1 MKYVPLIG
9 RILFSAVFIM
19 FGFNHF
25 VMGEGMT
32 GMVPDFLPAQT
43 LVVYLTGIVSV
54 GAGLMVLVGFR
65 TKLAA
70 LVLALFVLSTALFVH
85 ASGFFA
91 GDMNATA
98 NFMKDLGLAG
108 GALLINHFGAG
119 PMSMDQK
126 AASTSGD
133 EFGS

>member
-1 MKYVPLIG
+1 MKFVPLIG

-43 LVVYLTGIVSV
+43 LIVYLTGVVSV
-54 GAGLMVLVGFR
+54 AGGLMVLVGFR
-65 TKLAA
+65 TKLGA
-70 LVLALFVLSTALFVH
+70 LILALFVLSTALFVH
-85 ASGFFA
+85 ASGFVA
-91 GDMNATA
+91 GDMNATT

-108 GALLINHFGAG
+108 GALMIYYFGAG
-119 PMSMDQK
+119 PMSLDHK
-126 AASTSGD
+126 AASASGD

>member
-1 MKYVPLIG
+1 MKFVPLIG

-25 VMGEGMT
+25 AMGAGMA
-32 GMVPDFLPAQT
+32 GMVPDFMPAKT
-43 LVVYLTGIVSV
+43 LIVYLTGVVSV
-54 GAGLMVLVGFR
+54 AGGLMVLVGFR

-85 ASGFFA
+85 AGGFFA
-91 GDMNATA
+91 GDMAATT

-108 GALLINHFGAG
+108 GALLIHHFGPG
-119 PMSMDQK
+119 PMSMDHK
-126 AASTSGD
+126 AGTTSEG
-133 EFGS
+133 EFQS

>member
-1 MKYVPLIG
+1 MKFVPLIG
-9 RILFSAVFIM
+9 RILFSLVFIM

-25 VMGEGMT
+25 TSAAGMT

-43 LVVYLTGIVSV
+43 LIVYLTGVVSV
-54 GAGLMVLVGFR
+54 VGGLMVLVGFR
-65 TKLAA
+65 TKIAA

-91 GDMNATA
+91 GDMAATT

-108 GALLINHFGAG
+108 GALLISYFGPG
-119 PMSMDQK
+119 PMSMDHK
-126 AASTSGD
+126 SGASSDGD
-133 EFGS
+133 FQS